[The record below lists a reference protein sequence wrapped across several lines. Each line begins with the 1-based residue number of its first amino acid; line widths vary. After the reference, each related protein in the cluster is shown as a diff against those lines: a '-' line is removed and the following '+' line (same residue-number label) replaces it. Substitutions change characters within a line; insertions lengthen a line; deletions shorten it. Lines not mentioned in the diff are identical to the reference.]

1 MRRASAR
8 LDIVGRYN
16 TEGVGGGAFQKAKK
30 RAVMLKPNI
39 SENRYLSIVWIWGFA
54 PSPHQRASVFDC
66 LFLPPAATTENLFG
80 NLRAKHLVFILEI
93 SVLSLT
99 ASPLV

>member
-16 TEGVGGGAFQKAKK
+16 TEGIGGVRSKRQKK

-39 SENRYLSIVWIWGFA
+39 SGNRYLSIVWIWGFA
-54 PSPHQRASVFDC
+54 PSPHQRAFRAFTAPVWRIALWKPSG
-66 LFLPPAATTENLFG
+66 G
-80 NLRAKHLVFILEI
+80 N
-93 SVLSLT
+93 T
-99 ASPLV
+99 

>member
-16 TEGVGGGAFQKAKK
+16 TKGVGGGAFQKAKK

-54 PSPHQRASVFDC
+54 PSPHQRAFRFR
-66 LFLPPAATTENLFG
+66 LFVSATGSNSRKPLWKPSGG
-80 NLRAKHLVFILEI
+80 N
-93 SVLSLT
+93 T
-99 ASPLV
+99 

>member
-16 TEGVGGGAFQKAKK
+16 TKGIGGVRSQKAKK

-39 SENRYLSIVWIWGFA
+39 SGNRYLSIVWIWGFA
-54 PSPHQRASVFDC
+54 LSPHQRAFRAFTAPVWRIALWKPSG
-66 LFLPPAATTENLFG
+66 G
-80 NLRAKHLVFILEI
+80 N
-93 SVLSLT
+93 T
-99 ASPLV
+99 